1 LALALD
7 EAEGGVVL
15 VLDDVPDVPVPD
27 VPAAPLPAGW
37 VLSTNFVSD
46 ALALPDVPV
55 EPGVPVGLA
64 LERSMHPVTVT
75 LLAELELELG
85 VCVGGGV
92 VCAAA
97 TAIASVQTIA
107 AHIPDHTLFFIVS
120 SCITLSLS
128 ALPLSARRTP

>member
-1 LALALD
+1 LALALED
-7 EAEGGVVL
+7 AEGEGVVL
-15 VLDDVPDVPVPD
+15 VLEVPDVPVPAVPE
-27 VPAAPLPAGW
+27 VPAAPLPAGC
-37 VLSTNFVSD
+37 VFSTNFVSD

-92 VCAAA
+92 VCAA
-97 TAIASVQTIA
+97 TAIASVLTIA

-120 SCITLSLS
+120 S
-128 ALPLSARRTP
+128 

>member
-1 LALALD
+1 LAVALD
-7 EAEGGVVL
+7 DADGVVL
-15 VLDDVPDVPVPD
+15 VPAVPDVLVPD

-37 VLSTNFVSD
+37 VFSTNFVSD
-46 ALALPDVPV
+46 VLALPDVPV
-55 EPGVPVGLA
+55 EPGVPLGLA

-97 TAIASVQTIA
+97 TAIARVQTIT
-107 AHIPDHTLFFIVS
+107 AHIADHTLFCIVS
-120 SCITLSLS
+120 S
-128 ALPLSARRTP
+128 

>member
-1 LALALD
+1 MAVALD
-7 EAEGGVVL
+7 DAEGL
-15 VLDDVPDVPVPD
+15 ELLLVPDVPVPD

-37 VLSTNFVSD
+37 VFSTNFVSA

-64 LERSMHPVTVT
+64 LERSMHPVMVT

-92 VCAAA
+92 V
-97 TAIASVQTIA
+97 
-107 AHIPDHTLFFIVS
+107 
-120 SCITLSLS
+120 
-128 ALPLSARRTP
+128 